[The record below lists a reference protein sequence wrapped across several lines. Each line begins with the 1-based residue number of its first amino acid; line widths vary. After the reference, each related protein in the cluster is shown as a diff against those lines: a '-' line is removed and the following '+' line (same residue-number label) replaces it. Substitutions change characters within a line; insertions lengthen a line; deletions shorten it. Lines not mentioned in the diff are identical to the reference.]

1 MHLPYSR
8 AVFPHTKIFDH
19 VSRPNLAL
27 IRHRDDSGEVAELHA
42 YLFNLNVS
50 SKEIAALCS
59 SNHSAM
65 MPPIQKNVSL
75 GSNFLG
81 LGILETGRM
90 PTLQV
95 PW

>member
-1 MHLPYSR
+1 M
-8 AVFPHTKIFDH
+8 
-19 VSRPNLAL
+19 
-27 IRHRDDSGEVAELHA
+27 HA

-65 MPPIQKNVSL
+65 MPPIQNNVSL

-81 LGILETGRM
+81 LAILETGHM

>member
-8 AVFPHTKIFDH
+8 ALFSHTKILDH

-27 IRHRDDSGEVAELHA
+27 IRHHHDSGEVAEMHA

-59 SNHSAM
+59 SSHSAM
-65 MPPIQKNVSL
+65 MPPIQNNVS
-75 GSNFLG
+75 
-81 LGILETGRM
+81 
-90 PTLQV
+90 
-95 PW
+95 